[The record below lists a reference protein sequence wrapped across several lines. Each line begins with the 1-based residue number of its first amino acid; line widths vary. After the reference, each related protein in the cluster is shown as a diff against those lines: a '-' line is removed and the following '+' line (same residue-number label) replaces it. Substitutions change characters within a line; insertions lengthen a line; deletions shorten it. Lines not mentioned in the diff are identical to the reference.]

1 MRSQLSC
8 CCFFQAEDGIRGG
21 HVTGVQTCALPICWL
36 MGVLSS
42 SPSDM
47 DQCIEECLRCARAC
61 EECHTACLQEPDV
74 QARITCMQH
83 LNDCAEICFQA
94 VALMARN
101 SQSAKNFC
109 NLCAAMCEA
118 CATECD
124 KFQDTHCKECAN
136 ICRSCAEVC
145 RQMAS

>member
-1 MRSQLSC
+1 
-8 CCFFQAEDGIRGG
+8 
-21 HVTGVQTCALPICWL
+21 

-47 DQCIEECLRCARAC
+47 NQCIEECLRCARAC

-94 VALMARN
+94 VALMARD